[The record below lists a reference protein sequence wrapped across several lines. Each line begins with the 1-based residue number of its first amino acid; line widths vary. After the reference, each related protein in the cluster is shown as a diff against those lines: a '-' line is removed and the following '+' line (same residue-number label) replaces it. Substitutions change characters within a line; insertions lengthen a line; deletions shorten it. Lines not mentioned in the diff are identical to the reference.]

1 MKRNT
6 LEKLRDALVNLDP
19 RVELS
24 PEILENARRPVERML
39 ALR

>member
-1 MKRNT
+1 
-6 LEKLRDALVNLDP
+6 LLHLDP

-24 PEILENARRPVERML
+24 PEILEKARRPVERML